1 VSTQVRSPLTGRRLR
16 SLAAATLVA
25 VAGTLVACSS
35 DEADAP
41 TPTPA
46 IAATPALL
54 VASPHALESYRYT
67 VSVSALLGAL
77 SAETPDALADQS
89 VSVEIE
95 GSRINPDREQ
105 STSSVELG
113 PVALTVETILI
124 GDRQWVRDG
133 TRPWAESAGGGMDIL
148 GGMDFRPAALFSDD
162 DAEYAALAERLAAYP
177 STADTIDGMATLH
190 FTFTQAEFFEVFQ
203 DQGQLVPPDVDAAL
217 AADVWLSEEFGTPV
231 RLLVVG
237 TASDGTEVLR
247 LQLDLHDLNGD
258 EIAIEP
264 PI

>member
-1 VSTQVRSPLTGRRLR
+1 MPRRAGRRIR
-16 SLAAATLVA
+16 GLAAAAILLAA
-25 VAGTLVACSS
+25 VGTLGACSG
-35 DEADAP
+35 DEADEATP
-41 TPTPA
+41 TPTVT
-46 IAATPALL
+46 ATPGLL
-54 VASPHALESYRYT
+54 VASPHALDSYRYT
-67 VSVSALLGAL
+67 VRVSALLGAL

-113 PVALTVETILI
+113 PVALTVETVLI
-124 GDRQWVRDG
+124 GDQQWVRDG

-162 DAEYAALAERLAAYP
+162 DAEYSALAERLAAYP

-190 FTFTQAEFFEVFQ
+190 FTFTQEEFFEVFQ